1 MGKEKGQ
8 AIMFNKLDH
17 IESLITDCESRIK
30 INKDLI
36 KQYKKS
42 LKRKNNIL
50 NYFKDNKLSES
61 NIDLIEEF
69 IKQDKEAIK
78 FYTKSLKDKETGLKK
93 LKIEKF
99 TAMGKKFKVMKGG
112 SS

>member
-17 IESLITDCESRIK
+17 IESLIADCEARIK
-30 INKDLI
+30 INKNLI

-42 LKRKNNIL
+42 LKRKNQIL

-61 NIDLIEEF
+61 NISIIEEF
-69 IKQDKEAIK
+69 IKQDKDAVK
-78 FYTKSLKDKETGLKK
+78 FYANSLKNKEAGLKK

>member
-1 MGKEKGQ
+1 
-8 AIMFNKLDH
+8 MFNKLDH
-17 IESLITDCESRIK
+17 IESLIADSEARIK

-42 LKRKNNIL
+42 LKRKKNIL
-50 NYFKDNKLSES
+50 DYFIDNKLSKP

-78 FYTKSLKDKETGLKK
+78 FYTKSLKDKEAGLKK

-99 TAMGKKFKVMKGG
+99 TIMGKKFKIVKGG
-112 SS
+112 AR